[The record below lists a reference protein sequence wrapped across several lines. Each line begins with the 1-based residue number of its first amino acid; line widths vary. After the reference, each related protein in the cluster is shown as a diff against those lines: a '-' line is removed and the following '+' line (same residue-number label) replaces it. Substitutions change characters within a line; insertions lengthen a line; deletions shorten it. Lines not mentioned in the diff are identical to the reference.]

1 MPETAWFPAAEL
13 LRTAD
18 AGRVA
23 ALAGRAA
30 DRAGSRDDGDETFAD
45 LPADLADLCGAASA
59 VLVGGPPDFAARA
72 TWGRPLDVPGP
83 GLLGEALDRD
93 AAAFL
98 PTGTATAAGGTL
110 VLPTGTAGG
119 STDGGA
125 LPAPLVVLHGRGL
138 GREDV
143 APAFAAARVLA
154 SLGAVR
160 RRRDAALRERD
171 ALGRLH
177 DAVAALPRVADVPT
191 LLDRLARAA
200 CDLLDCERA
209 TIFVHDPTRGELV
222 GRPALGVEGG
232 ELRVK
237 EDAGLVGAVMRSGE
251 PAVIDDAPSDP
262 RVARHVD
269 EATGYET
276 RSLLAVPM
284 RHAAPDGKGG
294 GTVGVFEVLNLR
306 DKGRGFTPTDVDLLS
321 RLARH
326 AAAALAGAED
336 RAALVRS
343 RDVLAERV
351 TTELSGPDAHG
362 RVRLIGTSAAIAA
375 VRDTVAKLANT
386 DLPVLILG
394 ESGTGKEVVAQS
406 LHDRG
411 PRGDKP
417 FVAVNCAALA
427 ETLLESELFGHEAG
441 AFTDARTARP
451 GKFELADGGTLFLDE
466 IGDMSPAGQAKLLRV
481 LEQRVV
487 TRVGGSRAIPV
498 DVRIVAATNADLPAK
513 VREKTFREDL
523 YYRLGVV
530 TQQLP
535 PLRDRREDILPL
547 AEHFLRQF
555 STRSG
560 RPTPEIEP
568 AARDRLKAHDWHG
581 NVRELR
587 NLMER
592 VALLGEGGPVGTG
605 DLTFLLPP
613 GKDPAGGLPDLDAG
627 LTEATKEF
635 QREFIARAVD
645 RVGGNMSEA
654 ARLLGLHRSNL
665 YRKMRQLEM
674 EVE

>member
-1 MPETAWFPAAEL
+1 MPETVWFPAAEL
-13 LRTAD
+13 LRAAD

-23 ALAGRAA
+23 ASAARAAGRDAA
-30 DRAGSRDDGDETFAD
+30 TDEQF
-45 LPADLADLCGAASA
+45 PADLADLCGAASA
-59 VLVGGPPDFAARA
+59 VLVGGPPDFARGAA
-72 TWGRPLDVPGP
+72 WGRPLDVPGP
-83 GLLGEALDRD
+83 GLLGDALDRD

-98 PTGTATAAGGTL
+98 PGGAASSGRSSTGTRAGGTL
-110 VLPTGTAGG
+110 VLPTGGG
-119 STDGGA
+119 STGA
-125 LPAPLVVLHGRGL
+125 DAVAPLVVLHGRGL

-143 APAFAAARVLA
+143 PAAFAAARTLA
-154 SLGAVR
+154 AVGR
-160 RRRDAALRERD
+160 VARRRDAAAAQRD
-171 ALGRLH
+171 ALRRLH

-209 TIFVHDPTRGELV
+209 TIFIHDPARGELV

-232 ELRVK
+232 VLRVRD
-237 EDAGLVGAVMRSGE
+237 DAGVVGAVMRSGE
-251 PAVIDDAPSDP
+251 PVTQNDAPGDP
-262 RVARHVD
+262 RVARDVD
-269 EATGYET
+269 AATGYDT

-284 RHAAPDGKGG
+284 RHAAPGGADG
-294 GTVGVFEVLNLR
+294 GTVGVFEVLNSNEPA
-306 DKGRGFTPTDVDLLS
+306 GFTPPDVDLLS

-326 AAAALAGAED
+326 AASALAGAED

-351 TTELSGPDAHG
+351 TAELSGPDAGGHI
-362 RVRLIGTSAAIAA
+362 RLIGTSAAIAA

-411 PRGDKP
+411 PRADKP

-498 DVRIVAATNADLPAK
+498 DVRVVAATNADLPAK
-513 VREKTFREDL
+513 VREKKFREDL

-547 AEHFLRQF
+547 AEHFLKQF

-560 RPTPEIEP
+560 RVTPEIEP
-568 AARDRLKAHDWHG
+568 AARARLEAHDWHG

-592 VALLGEGGPVGTG
+592 IALLGDGGPVGVG

-613 GKDPAGGLPDLDAG
+613 GKDPATAGPDLTAG

-635 QREFIARAVD
+635 QSDFIARAID